1 MSAPS
6 HPTHYIPRAM
16 EHTLDRMLGQGKVV
30 LLTGARQVGKTTMLR
45 QRFGAR
51 FGYVTLDDMQQLA
64 LARQDAALFFQSHQL
79 PLIIDEV

>member
-6 HPTHYIPRAM
+6 LPTHYIPRAM
-16 EHTLDRMLGQGKVV
+16 ERTLDRMLGQGKVV

-64 LARQDAALFFQSHQL
+64 LARQDAALFFSVAPVAAHH
-79 PLIIDEV
+79 